1 MKKIPIA
8 DCPRCGRIILYS
20 SNPADKKLYKT
31 ELAAEDYVGRFA
43 QCNKCKSVVAIVDA
57 VCSLA
62 EDTKSFSSS
71 AVAICQLIV
80 SCPLGCESEIK
91 GEHQI

>member
-31 ELAAEDYVGRFA
+31 EIASGDYIGRFA
-43 QCNKCKSVVAIVDA
+43 KCNKCKSVVAIIDVI
-57 VCSLA
+57 C
-62 EDTKSFSSS
+62 SS
-71 AVAICQLIV
+71 ADTSSVVAC
-80 SCPLGCESEIK
+80 
-91 GEHQI
+91 

>member
-31 ELAAEDYVGRFA
+31 ELATEDYVGRFA
-43 QCNKCKSVVAIVDA
+43 QCNKCRSVVAI
-57 VCSLA
+57 L
-62 EDTKSFSSS
+62 
-71 AVAICQLIV
+71 
-80 SCPLGCESEIK
+80 ESEIK
-91 GEHQI
+91 GEHQNDYRSYFCSILMLFLIVEGRDAY

>member
-1 MKKIPIA
+1 MKKIPVA
-8 DCPRCGRIILYS
+8 DCPKCGRIILYS

-62 EDTKSFSSS
+62 EDNKSFSSS
-71 AVAICQLIV
+71 AVAI
-80 SCPLGCESEIK
+80 
-91 GEHQI
+91 

>member
-20 SNPADKKLYKT
+20 SNPADKKMYKT
-31 ELAAEDYVGRFA
+31 EIATEDYVGRFA

-57 VCSLA
+57 VCLLA
-62 EDTKSFSSS
+62 DDNNSFS
-71 AVAICQLIV
+71 AVAI
-80 SCPLGCESEIK
+80 
-91 GEHQI
+91 

>member
-43 QCNKCKSVVAIVDA
+43 QCNKCRSIVAIVDA
-57 VCSLA
+57 CRLYKIRNTALSGDSL
-62 EDTKSFSSS
+62 
-71 AVAICQLIV
+71 
-80 SCPLGCESEIK
+80 ESP
-91 GEHQI
+91 